1 MLIEIESYL
10 NRTIASC
17 QLSDGAVEFLQ
28 KIIEDIGLEHHIIQT
43 DPERPIL
50 VASWIGEEPSL
61 PSILLNSHTDVV
73 PVYPDKW
80 KHDPFEAIKEEGRI
94 YGRGTQDM
102 KCVTIQYLKA
112 IQRLKEKG
120 VKTRRT
126 IHLTFM
132 PGYSKI

>member
-120 VKTRRT
+120 VKIRRT